1 MNTPQTQKK
10 TNKKPLS
17 EKDLIKKYE
26 APKIKNDFASKKQMY
41 IEQTDKNYKDG
52 DRNWLK

>member
-52 DRNWLK
+52 DRN